1 MNQLTRLPTAF
12 EPAAAPPR
20 RRRHARNGVFGV
32 LDIGSTKVVCLIAR
46 IESDGSPR
54 VLGFGWQRGR
64 GWLGRCDLWRFTCCW
79 CGCCGRRH
87 HLVG

>member
-32 LDIGSTKVVCLIAR
+32 LGTKNLT
-46 IESDGSPR
+46 GWFFR
-54 VLGFGWQRGR
+54 VGVWF
-64 GWLGRCDLWRFTCCW
+64 
-79 CGCCGRRH
+79 RRQS
-87 HLVG
+87 LPVPFLSILFVANLRLNG